1 MINKINDYT
10 NRLNKA
16 DKPEVQNLK
25 RMNDELQYKKNV
37 GNFQELLKEEVGKEI
52 SGKLSSSSVQSTIN
66 IKEEIEKDAYRKRL
80 YNASVEFESIFV
92 KMMLNQM
99 KKSVQKS
106 GLIDGGYAEEIFE
119 DMLYDEYARMISSNE
134 ALGLAE
140 QVYTSLSKALPPIV
154 DKKI

>member
-1 MINKINDYT
+1 MINKINDYV

-16 DKPEVQNLK
+16 EKPEIQNLK
-25 RMNDELQYKKNV
+25 RINDELEYKKSI
-37 GNFQELLKEEVGKEI
+37 GNFQEHLKEEVGKKI
-52 SGKLSSSSVQSTIN
+52 SGKLPSSSVQSTID
-66 IKEEIEKDAYRKRL
+66 IKEEIGKDAYRKRL

-92 KMMLNQM
+92 KMMLSQM

-106 GLIDGGYAEEIFE
+106 GMIDGGYAEEIFE